1 MPNDV
6 IDKMAESPKSSNPTQ
21 IGSSDDALINDFKIV
36 FRRRDWLC
44 VFHGDQDGQLSWLS
58 TEGLVVTAAKR
69 LPVGCQV
76 WISLRSP
83 YHILHRIPADI
94 VRAEPCKNSFRYS
107 MRFQL
112 EELPEEGRRGAR
124 MVLQQL
130 THSLQH

>member
-6 IDKMAESPKSSNPTQ
+6 IDKMAESPTSSDPTQ

-76 WISLRSP
+76 C
-83 YHILHRIPADI
+83 
-94 VRAEPCKNSFRYS
+94 VPCSNLF
-107 MRFQL
+107 
-112 EELPEEGRRGAR
+112 
-124 MVLQQL
+124 
-130 THSLQH
+130 